1 MDKNTQEPWRAALAQ
16 SLGKYR
22 KAANLTQIELGE
34 KLSYSDKSIS
44 KWERGEGVPDV
55 SVLIR
60 LSELYGVSVDELLG
74 RKNQD
79 SEGQAQR
86 HKNPIVHHVAA
97 ILTMCAIVLIGA
109 LLAYVL
115 INVIYP
121 QPTNGWMSFVVALP
135 VMFGAIGTA
144 FIVWKSYAWAFGA
157 LSVALWTLCVSLQ
170 LLFSKL
176 NPALIYASGGILQ
189 LAAILV
195 FGFILLHRSK

>member
-1 MDKNTQEPWRAALAQ
+1 MDRNNPEAWRAALAQ
-16 SLGKYR
+16 NLSKYR
-22 KAANLTQIELGE
+22 KAANLTQSELGE

-60 LSELYGVSVDELLG
+60 LSELYGVSLDELLG
-74 RKNQD
+74 
-79 SEGQAQR
+79 QAKQIEEAQEPK

-97 ILTMCAIVLIGA
+97 ILTMCAIVLIAA

-115 INVIYP
+115 VNLIAP
-121 QPTNGWMSFVVALP
+121 QAENGWLAFVVALP

-157 LSVALWTLCVSLQ
+157 LSIALWTLCVSLQ

-195 FGFILLHRSK
+195 CGFILLHRSK

>member
-1 MDKNTQEPWRAALAQ
+1 MDKNTQEPWRATLAQ

-97 ILTMCAIVLIGA
+97 ILTMCAIVLIAA

-115 INVIYP
+115 INVISSKAE
-121 QPTNGWMSFVVALP
+121 NGWMSFVVALP

-195 FGFILLHRSK
+195 CGFILLRRSK